1 MGRGRQKAKQ
11 TKIARKLKYLTTDT
25 DYDKLAEEL
34 AHQDE
39 EQPSA
44 ADPFADIVDSESEG
58 EESSVADT
66 ASSDE
71 LDEYAKW
78 AEEAARKAEE
88 QPKAVKPLAPHKPF
102 PMPKPGAFSMKTA
115 PSKPVGAAAA
125 AGSAKPETKPE
136 GSAKPTKAV
145 AKGAKSAGSAAKKA
159 ADKTKADDSAE

>member
-115 PSKPVGAAAA
+115 PSKPGKPGGAASKKSAESAA
-125 AGSAKPETKPE
+125 AET
-136 GSAKPTKAV
+136 
-145 AKGAKSAGSAAKKA
+145 
-159 ADKTKADDSAE
+159 DDSAK

>member
-39 EQPSA
+39 EKPSA
-44 ADPFADIVDSESEG
+44 ADPFAGVVNSDSEG
-58 EESSVADT
+58 DESSVADT

-78 AEEAARKAEE
+78 AEEAAKKAEE
-88 QPKAVKPLAPHKPF
+88 QPKAMKPMAPHKPF
-102 PMPKPGAFSMKTA
+102 PMPKPGAFVK
-115 PSKPVGAAAA
+115 
-125 AGSAKPETKPE
+125 
-136 GSAKPTKAV
+136 KPTASKEPARGASEKESEDSKAS
-145 AKGAKSAGSAAKKA
+145 KSSKK
-159 ADKTKADDSAE
+159 